1 MTNKEI
7 EAFNKTFG
15 IETVFYYD
23 DKSICGYEENN
34 IIYLNL
40 NSKKDLKNVN
50 MHELLH
56 FFEETEMFNKIK
68 ERVIKRLKEN
78 NIFDELKEEYELKY
92 FGIYSLDEI
101 EKGIIDNEIVIDVLV
116 GDFPYFKKE
125 ELEDLCKE
133 ILKAE
138 KKETDSRRY
147 LILNMNNN
155 IRNMNISKWEKIFAS
170 NYYKNKNYDGNTP
183 VFPSNNKEQVIKE
196 DIEKEL
202 NKLYNLDKDTFKIRL
217 DSQSLI
223 REYESELK
231 ALEQRGEKEEANYI
245 RNNKTMALEELSK
258 TYSEKLYEEYKHIV
272 DFIKNANY
280 EDAFKVLMLR
290 ETLLKVYKKD
300 DTKVIVK
307 QRKLNETIEGHML
320 LNEKVLNVI
329 YNNLDTYENF
339 KELYY
344 AGVAEFNNIIKD
356 TSEITLKNVNTYGM
370 GKWIKFDGR
379 ASDSKNYAENVLK
392 LKTLV
397 QDTPWCTKT
406 LASSQLEQGDFYVF
420 IDNDNKPHI
429 AVKMNGNEIDEVRG
443 IKNGNAQELEEEYR
457 DVAISFLE
465 NNKDIKNGENW
476 LDKEER
482 NKRLIRYSKEIEDGT
497 FNSEETPKLM
507 EDLSRSDY
515 RSHFNTN
522 SNLEELKKLSKIK
535 KYLAEYYNC
544 TEEEICVGHYIPKEE
559 TRCPYKI
566 ILGNVH
572 FDYSKVTDLG
582 ELQSIVGSADFRNS
596 KITNLGKLQIIGRDA
611 YFDNSKITDLG
622 KLQSIGGYAYFND
635 SKITTLG
642 ELQKIGGKAYF
653 NNSEVTSLGKLQ
665 KIGGNVYFKNSKV
678 TSLGKLQSI
687 GGDAF
692 FENSKITNLGKLQV
706 IGKSAYFNDSEVTD
720 LGELRSIGDRAKFG
734 NSNVTNLGKLQSI
747 GDDAKFG
754 NSNIVDLG
762 NLKSIG
768 GSADFR
774 NSNVTNLGEL
784 RSISGNVLFSYSKL
798 TNLGKLQSIGGSVDF
813 NDSKVTNLGELQV
826 IGGNANFRFST
837 VTTLG
842 KLQTI
847 GGCAYF
853 NDSEVI
859 DLGELQIIEN
869 SANFS
874 NSNVI
879 NLGKLQKIGRDA
891 CFEHSKI
898 TDLGDL
904 QIIGKSVSFNDSKIT
919 NLGNVEHIGGMILT
933 DENNGY
939 LKEEYERRVNG
950 KSLK

>member
-7 EAFNKTFG
+7 ETFNKTFG

-34 IIYLNL
+34 TIYLNL

-56 FFEETEMFNKIK
+56 FFEETEMFNRIK
-68 ERVIKRLKEN
+68 ERVIKRLNEN
-78 NIFDELKEEYELKY
+78 NVFDELKEEYELKY

-183 VFPSNNKEQVIKE
+183 AFPNNNKEQVIKE

-202 NKLYNLDKDTFKIRL
+202 NKLYNLDKDTFKISL

-231 ALEQRGEKEEANYI
+231 ALEQRGEKDKANYI
-245 RNNKTMALEELSK
+245 RNNKINTLEELSNI
-258 TYSEKLYEEYKHIV
+258 YSEKLYEEYKHIV

-280 EDAFKVLMLR
+280 EDAFKAIMLR

-344 AGVAEFNNIIKD
+344 AGVAEFNNVVRE

-379 ASDSKNYAENVLK
+379 ASDSKNYAENVIK

-406 LASSQLEQGDFYVF
+406 LASTQLEQGDFYVF
-420 IDNDNKPHI
+420 IDKDNKPHI

-465 NNKDIKNGENW
+465 NNKDIKNGKNW
-476 LDKEER
+476 LDKEEW
-482 NKRLIRYSKEIEDGT
+482 NKRLIRYSKEIDDGT
-497 FNSEETPKLM
+497 FAVEDVPKLI

-515 RSHFNTN
+515 KSHFSAN
-522 SNLEELKKLSKIK
+522 SNLKALKQKLPNVK
-535 KYLAEYYNC
+535 KQLAEYYNC
-544 TEEEICVGHYIPKEE
+544 TEEEISLDNYTPIKE
-559 TRCPYKI
+559 TRCPYMV
-566 ILGNVH
+566 ILG
-572 FDYSKVTDLG
+572 D
-582 ELQSIVGSADFRNS
+582 ADFTNS
-596 KITNLGKLQIIGRDA
+596 NITDLGKLQFIGGDADFTNSNITDLGKLQSIGGDA
-611 YFDNSKITDLG
+611 YFDNSNITDLG

-678 TSLGKLQSI
+678 TSLCKLQVIGGSALFEFSKVTDLGELQKIGGNVYFKNSKLTSLCKLQVIGGSAYFEYSNITDLGELQSI
-687 GGDAF
+687 GGDAYF
-692 FENSKITNLGKLQV
+692 DFSK
-706 IGKSAYFNDSEVTD
+706 VTD
-720 LGELRSIGDRAKFG
+720 LGELQKIGENTYFEY
-734 NSNVTNLGKLQSI
+734 SNITNLGKLQSI
-747 GDDAKFG
+747 GRNAYFNFSK
-754 NSNIVDLG
+754 VTDLG
-762 NLKSIG
+762 NIEYIG
-768 GSADFR
+768 GKIIA
-774 NSNVTNLGEL
+774 
-784 RSISGNVLFSYSKL
+784 
-798 TNLGKLQSIGGSVDF
+798 IG
-813 NDSKVTNLGELQV
+813 
-826 IGGNANFRFST
+826 
-837 VTTLG
+837 
-842 KLQTI
+842 
-847 GGCAYF
+847 
-853 NDSEVI
+853 
-859 DLGELQIIEN
+859 
-869 SANFS
+869 S
-874 NSNVI
+874 NS
-879 NLGKLQKIGRDA
+879 
-891 CFEHSKI
+891 
-898 TDLGDL
+898 
-904 QIIGKSVSFNDSKIT
+904 
-919 NLGNVEHIGGMILT
+919 
-933 DENNGY
+933 Y
-939 LKEEYERRVNG
+939 LKEEYERRING

>member
-7 EAFNKTFG
+7 ETFNKTFG

-34 IIYLNL
+34 TIYLNL

-78 NIFDELKEEYELKY
+78 NVFDELKEEYELKY

-183 VFPSNNKEQVIKE
+183 AFPNNNKEQVIKE

-231 ALEQRGEKEEANYI
+231 ALEQRGEKDEANYI
-245 RNNKTMALEELSK
+245 RNNKTTALEELSNI
-258 TYSEKLYEEYKHIV
+258 YSEKLYEEYKHIV

-280 EDAFKVLMLR
+280 EDAFKALMLR

-356 TSEITLKNVNTYGM
+356 TSEITLKNVNTYNM

-379 ASDSKNYAENVLK
+379 ASDNENYAENVIK

-406 LASSQLEQGDFYVF
+406 LASTQLEQGDFYVF

-443 IKNGNAQELEEEYR
+443 IKNGDNQELEEEYR
-457 DVAISFLE
+457 DVALSFLE
-465 NNKDIKNGENW
+465 NNKDIENGKSW
-476 LDKEER
+476 LDKEEW
-482 NKRLIRYSKEIEDGT
+482 NKRLIKYGKEIEDGT
-497 FNSEETPKLM
+497 FNSEETKQLI
-507 EDLSRSDY
+507 EDLLHSDY
-515 RSHFNTN
+515 RSHFGTN
-522 SNLEELKKLSKIK
+522 SNLEELKKLPKIK

-544 TEEEICVGHYIPKEE
+544 TEEEICVGDYIPKEE

-566 ILGNVH
+566 ILGNAYLE
-572 FDYSKVTDLG
+572 DSKVIDLG
-582 ELQSIVGSADFRNS
+582 ELQNIVGGADFRNTKITNLGKLQS
-596 KITNLGKLQIIGRDA
+596 IGMDVEFGDSEITNLGKLQIIGRDA
-611 YFDNSKITDLG
+611 HLEHSNITNLGELQKIGGNADFANSKITDLG
-622 KLQSIGGYAYFND
+622 KLKIIGEN
-635 SKITTLG
+635 
-642 ELQKIGGKAYF
+642 
-653 NNSEVTSLGKLQ
+653 
-665 KIGGNVYFKNSKV
+665 
-678 TSLGKLQSI
+678 
-687 GGDAF
+687 AF
-692 FENSKITNLGKLQV
+692 FE
-706 IGKSAYFNDSEVTD
+706 
-720 LGELRSIGDRAKFG
+720 
-734 NSNVTNLGKLQSI
+734 
-747 GDDAKFG
+747 
-754 NSNIVDLG
+754 
-762 NLKSIG
+762 
-768 GSADFR
+768 
-774 NSNVTNLGEL
+774 
-784 RSISGNVLFSYSKL
+784 YSRI
-798 TNLGKLQSIGGSVDF
+798 TNLGKLQSIGGCSYF
-813 NDSKVTNLGELQV
+813 KNSKIT
-826 IGGNANFRFST
+826 
-837 VTTLG
+837 
-842 KLQTI
+842 
-847 GGCAYF
+847 
-853 NDSEVI
+853 
-859 DLGELQIIEN
+859 DLGELEIIGEC
-869 SANFS
+869 AYFS

-891 CFEHSKI
+891 CFEY
-898 TDLGDL
+898 
-904 QIIGKSVSFNDSKIT
+904 SKIT
-919 NLGNVEHIGGMILT
+919 NLGKLQVIGKSAFFNDSEVTNLGELQSIGGDALFIDSKVTNLEKLQSIGGNVLFTYSKLTNLGELQSIGGDAHFEASEITNLGNVKYIGGKIET
-933 DENNGY
+933 DENNNY

>member
-7 EAFNKTFG
+7 ETFNKTFG

-183 VFPSNNKEQVIKE
+183 AFPSNNKEQVIKE
-196 DIEKEL
+196 DIKKEL
-202 NKLYNLDKDTFKIRL
+202 NRLYNLDKEAFKISL

-231 ALEQRGEKEEANYI
+231 ALEQRGEKDEANYI
-245 RNNKTMALEELSK
+245 RNNKTKALEELSNI
-258 TYSEKLYEEYKHIV
+258 YSEKLYEEYKHIV

-280 EDAFKVLMLR
+280 EDAFKALMLR

-300 DTKVIVK
+300 DDKVIVK

-344 AGVAEFNNIIKD
+344 AGVAEFNNVVRE

-443 IKNGNAQELEEEYR
+443 IKNGNNQELEEEYR

-465 NNKDIKNGENW
+465 NNKDIENGKSW
-476 LDKEER
+476 LDKEEW
-482 NKRLIRYSKEIEDGT
+482 NKRLIKYGKEIEDGT
-497 FNSEETPKLM
+497 FNSEETKQLI
-507 EDLSRSDY
+507 EDLLHSDY
-515 RSHFNTN
+515 RSHFGTN
-522 SNLEELKKLSKIK
+522 SNLEELKKLPKIK

-544 TEEEICVGHYIPKEE
+544 TEEEICVGDYIPKEE

-566 ILGNVH
+566 ILGDAG
-572 FDYSKVTDLG
+572 FSYSGVTDLGDLRIIGENAYLNDSKITDLG
-582 ELQSIVGSADFRNS
+582 ELQ
-596 KITNLGKLQIIGRDA
+596 IIGGNA
-611 YFDNSKITDLG
+611 YFDSSKVTNLG
-622 KLQSIGGYAYFND
+622 KLQSIGRSVNFR
-635 SKITTLG
+635 
-642 ELQKIGGKAYF
+642 
-653 NNSEVTSLGKLQ
+653 NS
-665 KIGGNVYFKNSKV
+665 
-678 TSLGKLQSI
+678 
-687 GGDAF
+687 D
-692 FENSKITNLGKLQV
+692 V
-706 IGKSAYFNDSEVTD
+706 I
-720 LGELRSIGDRAKFG
+720 
-734 NSNVTNLGKLQSI
+734 NLGKLQSI
-747 GDDAKFG
+747 GDDARFG

-768 GSADFR
+768 GRADFR

-784 RSISGNVLFSYSKL
+784 RSIGGHVLFSYSKI
-798 TNLGKLQSIGGSVDF
+798 TNLGKLQSIGGSVEF
-813 NDSKVTNLGELQV
+813 NDSKVTNLG
-826 IGGNANFRFST
+826 
-837 VTTLG
+837 

-847 GGCAYF
+847 GGSAFF

-859 DLGELQIIEN
+859 DLGELRSIGQSAYFRN
-869 SANFS
+869 SD
-874 NSNVI
+874 VI
-879 NLGKLQKIGRDA
+879 NLGKLQKIGSDA

-904 QIIGKSVSFNDSKIT
+904 QIIGKSAAFNDSEVTDLGELRSIGKDAVFIDSNIT
-919 NLGNVEHIGGMILT
+919 DLGNI
-933 DENNGY
+933 
-939 LKEEYERRVNG
+939 
-950 KSLK
+950 

>member
-56 FFEETEMFNKIK
+56 FFEETEMFNRIK

-78 NIFDELKEEYELKY
+78 NIFDKLKEEYELKY
-92 FGIYSLDEI
+92 FGIYSLEEI

-183 VFPSNNKEQVIKE
+183 AFPSNNKEQVIKE
-196 DIEKEL
+196 DIKKEL
-202 NKLYNLDKDTFKIRL
+202 NRLYNLDKEAFKISL

-231 ALEQRGEKEEANYI
+231 ALEQRGEKDKANYI
-245 RNNKTMALEELSK
+245 RNNKINTLEELSNI
-258 TYSEKLYEEYKHIV
+258 YSEKLYEEYKHIV

-280 EDAFKVLMLR
+280 EDAFKAIMLR

-344 AGVAEFNNIIKD
+344 AGVAEFNNVVRE

-379 ASDSKNYAENVLK
+379 ASDSKNYAENVIK

-406 LASSQLEQGDFYVF
+406 LASTQLEQGDFYVF
-420 IDNDNKPHI
+420 IDKDNKPHI

-443 IKNGNAQELEEEYR
+443 IKNGNNQELEEEYR
-457 DVAISFLE
+457 DIAISFLE
-465 NNKDIKNGENW
+465 NNKDIKNGGNW
-476 LDKEER
+476 LDKEEW
-482 NKRLIRYSKEIEDGT
+482 NKRLIRYSKEIDDGT
-497 FNSEETPKLM
+497 FNSEETKQLV
-507 EDLSRSDY
+507 EDLFRSDY
-515 RSHFNTN
+515 KSHFNAN
-522 SNLEELKKLSKIK
+522 SNLEELKKKLPKAK
-535 KYLAEYYNC
+535 RYLAEYYNC
-544 TEEEICVGHYIPKEE
+544 AEEEMCLDNYTPIKE
-559 TRCPYKI
+559 TRCPYKV
-566 ILGNVH
+566 ILGDSD
-572 FDYSKVTDLG
+572 FKYSNVTDLG
-582 ELQSIVGSADFRNS
+582 ELQIIGGDAFFAHSEVTD
-596 KITNLGKLQIIGRDA
+596 LGKLQIIGRDA
-611 YFDNSKITDLG
+611 FFTCSEVMDLGELQIIGRDAFFAFSKVTDLGKLQSIGRYADFENSEVTNLGELQIIGDNAYFRCSEITNLGKLQNIGGSASFWYSKIINLGELQSIGGDASFDFSKVTDLG
-622 KLQSIGGYAYFND
+622 KLQSIGGSADF
-635 SKITTLG
+635 
-642 ELQKIGGKAYF
+642 E
-653 NNSEVTSLGKLQ
+653 NSEVTDLGKLESIGGIAYFKGSKITDLGKLQ
-665 KIGGNVYFKNSKV
+665 NIGRSAVFKGSKITN
-678 TSLGKLQSI
+678 LGELQSI
-687 GGDAF
+687 GGDAEF
-692 FENSKITNLGKLQV
+692 DFSK
-706 IGKSAYFNDSEVTD
+706 VTD
-720 LGELRSIGDRAKFG
+720 LG
-734 NSNVTNLGKLQSI
+734 
-747 GDDAKFG
+747 
-754 NSNIVDLG
+754 NIEY
-762 NLKSIG
+762 IG
-768 GSADFR
+768 G
-774 NSNVTNLGEL
+774 
-784 RSISGNVLFSYSKL
+784 K
-798 TNLGKLQSIGGSVDF
+798 
-813 NDSKVTNLGELQV
+813 
-826 IGGNANFRFST
+826 
-837 VTTLG
+837 
-842 KLQTI
+842 
-847 GGCAYF
+847 
-853 NDSEVI
+853 
-859 DLGELQIIEN
+859 II
-869 SANFS
+869 A
-874 NSNVI
+874 
-879 NLGKLQKIGRDA
+879 
-891 CFEHSKI
+891 
-898 TDLGDL
+898 
-904 QIIGKSVSFNDSKIT
+904 
-919 NLGNVEHIGGMILT
+919 
-933 DENNGY
+933 DENNSY
-939 LKEEYERRVNG
+939 LKEEYERRING

>member
-7 EAFNKTFG
+7 ETFNKTFG

-34 IIYLNL
+34 TIYLNL

-183 VFPSNNKEQVIKE
+183 AFPSNNKEQVIKE
-196 DIEKEL
+196 DIKKEL
-202 NKLYNLDKDTFKIRL
+202 NRLYNLDKKAFKISL

-231 ALEQRGEKEEANYI
+231 ALEQRGEKEEADYI
-245 RNNKTMALEELSK
+245 RNNKTMALEELSN

-280 EDAFKVLMLR
+280 EDAFKALMLR

-356 TSEITLKNVNTYGM
+356 TSEITLKNVNTYNM

-379 ASDSKNYAENVLK
+379 ASDSENYAENVIK

-397 QDTPWCTKT
+397 QDTSWCTKT

-443 IKNGNAQELEEEYR
+443 IKNGDNQELEEEYR
-457 DVAISFLE
+457 DVALSFLE
-465 NNKDIKNGENW
+465 NNKDIENGKSW
-476 LDKEER
+476 LDKEEW
-482 NKRLIRYSKEIEDGT
+482 NKRLIKYGKEIEDGT
-497 FNSEETPKLM
+497 FNSEETKQLV
-507 EDLSRSDY
+507 EDLFHFDY
-515 RSHFNTN
+515 KSHFNTN
-522 SNLEELKKLSKIK
+522 SNLEELKKKLPKIK

-544 TEEEICVGHYIPKEE
+544 TEEEICVGDYIPKEE
-559 TRCPYKI
+559 TRYPYKV
-566 ILGNVH
+566 ILGNSDFRYSNVTNLGNLRIIGGNAY
-572 FDYSKVTDLG
+572 FDFSEITDLG
-582 ELQSIVGSADFRNS
+582 ELQIIGRNAYFSYSYLTNLGKLQSIGGDANFRNS
-596 KITNLGKLQIIGRDA
+596 KITNLGKLQSIGGSAYFNYSNVTDLGDLQIIGRDA
-611 YFDNSKITDLG
+611 YFN
-622 KLQSIGGYAYFND
+622 Y
-635 SKITTLG
+635 
-642 ELQKIGGKAYF
+642 
-653 NNSEVTSLGKLQ
+653 
-665 KIGGNVYFKNSKV
+665 
-678 TSLGKLQSI
+678 
-687 GGDAF
+687 
-692 FENSKITNLGKLQV
+692 
-706 IGKSAYFNDSEVTD
+706 
-720 LGELRSIGDRAKFG
+720 
-734 NSNVTNLGKLQSI
+734 
-747 GDDAKFG
+747 
-754 NSNIVDLG
+754 
-762 NLKSIG
+762 
-768 GSADFR
+768 
-774 NSNVTNLGEL
+774 
-784 RSISGNVLFSYSKL
+784 SYL
-798 TNLGKLQSIGGSVDF
+798 TNLGKLQSIGGSAHF
-813 NDSKVTNLGELQV
+813 RDSN
-826 IGGNANFRFST
+826 

-842 KLQTI
+842 KLQSI
-847 GGCAYF
+847 GGNVLFTYSKLT
-853 NDSEVI
+853 N
-859 DLGELQIIEN
+859 LGELQSIGGDAHFEASEIT
-869 SANFS
+869 
-874 NSNVI
+874 
-879 NLGKLQKIGRDA
+879 NLGKLQSIGGDA
-891 CFEHSKI
+891 QFK
-898 TDLGDL
+898 
-904 QIIGKSVSFNDSKIT
+904 DSEIT
-919 NLGNVEHIGGMILT
+919 NLSNVKYIGGKIET
-933 DENNGY
+933 DENNNY

>member
-34 IIYLNL
+34 TIYLNL

-68 ERVIKRLKEN
+68 ERVIKRLNEN
-78 NIFDELKEEYELKY
+78 NVFDELKEEYELKY

-170 NYYKNKNYDGNTP
+170 NYYKNKNYDGKTP
-183 VFPSNNKEQVIKE
+183 AFPSNNKEQVIKE

-202 NKLYNLDKDTFKIRL
+202 NKLYNLDKDTFKISL

-231 ALEQRGEKEEANYI
+231 ALEQRGEKDKANYI
-245 RNNKTMALEELSK
+245 RNNKTKALEELSNI
-258 TYSEKLYEEYKHIV
+258 YSEKLYEEYKHIV

-280 EDAFKVLMLR
+280 EDAFKALMLR

-329 YNNLDTYENF
+329 HNNLDTYENF

-344 AGVAEFNNIIKD
+344 AGVAEFNNVVRE

-379 ASDSKNYAENVLK
+379 ASDSKNYAENVIK

-406 LASSQLEQGDFYVF
+406 LASTQLEQGDFYVF
-420 IDNDNKPHI
+420 IDKDNKPHI

-465 NNKDIKNGENW
+465 NNKDIKNGKNW
-476 LDKEER
+476 LDKEEW
-482 NKRLIRYSKEIEDGT
+482 NKRLIRYSKEIDDGT
-497 FNSEETPKLM
+497 FNSEETKQLV
-507 EDLSRSDY
+507 EDLFRSDY
-515 RSHFNTN
+515 RSHFNAN
-522 SNLEELKKLSKIK
+522 SNLEELKKKLPKIK

-544 TEEEICVGHYIPKEE
+544 TEEEICVGDYIPKEE
-559 TRCPYKI
+559 TRYPYKL
-566 ILGNVH
+566 ILGDSDFRYSNVTNLGNLRIIGGNAY
-572 FDYSKVTDLG
+572 FDSSKVTDLG
-582 ELQSIVGSADFRNS
+582 ELQIIGRNAYFNYSNVTDLGELQRIGRNANFRDSNVTTLGKLQSIGGDANFRNS
-596 KITNLGKLQIIGRDA
+596 KITDLCKLQSIGESAYFENSKVTDLGELQIIGRNAYFNYSNVTTLGKLQSIGGNADFVNSEITDLGDLQNIGEDAYFNYSYLTNLGKLQIIGR
-611 YFDNSKITDLG
+611 N
-622 KLQSIGGYAYFND
+622 AYFNYSNVTD
-635 SKITTLG
+635 LG
-642 ELQKIGGKAYF
+642 ELQRIGRNANF
-653 NNSEVTSLGKLQ
+653 RDSNVT
-665 KIGGNVYFKNSKV
+665 
-678 TSLGKLQSI
+678 TLGKLQSI
-687 GGDAF
+687 GGDANF
-692 FENSKITNLGKLQV
+692 RNSKIT
-706 IGKSAYFNDSEVTD
+706 D
-720 LGELRSIGDRAKFG
+720 LC
-734 NSNVTNLGKLQSI
+734 KLQSI
-747 GDDAKFG
+747 GESAYFE
-754 NSNIVDLG
+754 NSD
-762 NLKSIG
+762 
-768 GSADFR
+768 
-774 NSNVTNLGEL
+774 VT
-784 RSISGNVLFSYSKL
+784 
-798 TNLGKLQSIGGSVDF
+798 TLGKLQSIGGD
-813 NDSKVTNLGELQV
+813 
-826 IGGNANFRFST
+826 ANFRNSKITDLCKLQSIGGKVYFGSKLT
-837 VTTLG
+837 DLG
-842 KLQTI
+842 KLQNI
-847 GGCAYF
+847 GEDAYF
-853 NDSEVI
+853 NDS
-859 DLGELQIIEN
+859 
-869 SANFS
+869 
-874 NSNVI
+874 NV
-879 NLGKLQKIGRDA
+879 
-891 CFEHSKI
+891 
-898 TDLGDL
+898 TDLGN
-904 QIIGKSVSFNDSKIT
+904 I
-919 NLGNVEHIGGMILT
+919 EYIGGKIIT
-933 DENNGY
+933 DENNSY
-939 LKEEYERRVNG
+939 LKEEYERRING

>member
-183 VFPSNNKEQVIKE
+183 SFPSYNKEQVIKE

-231 ALEQRGEKEEANYI
+231 ALEQRGEKDEANYI
-245 RNNKTMALEELSK
+245 RNNKTKALEELSNI
-258 TYSEKLYEEYKHIV
+258 YSEKLYEEYKHIV

-280 EDAFKVLMLR
+280 EDAFKALMLR

-300 DTKVIVK
+300 DDKVIVK

-320 LNEKVLNVI
+320 LNEKVLSVI
-329 YNNLDTYENF
+329 HNNLDTYENF

-443 IKNGNAQELEEEYR
+443 IKNGNNQELEEEYR

-465 NNKDIKNGENW
+465 NNKDIENGKSW
-476 LDKEER
+476 LDKEEW
-482 NKRLIRYSKEIEDGT
+482 NKRLIKYGKEIEDGT
-497 FNSEETPKLM
+497 FNSEETKQLI
-507 EDLSRSDY
+507 EDLLHSDY
-515 RSHFNTN
+515 RSHFGTN
-522 SNLEELKKLSKIK
+522 SNLEELKKLPKIK

-544 TEEEICVGHYIPKEE
+544 TEEEICVGDYIPKEE

-566 ILGNVH
+566 ILGDAG
-572 FDYSKVTDLG
+572 FSYSGVTDLGDLRIIGENAYLNDSKITDLG
-582 ELQSIVGSADFRNS
+582 ELQ
-596 KITNLGKLQIIGRDA
+596 IIGGNA
-611 YFDNSKITDLG
+611 YFDSSKVTNLG
-622 KLQSIGGYAYFND
+622 KLQSIGRSVNFR
-635 SKITTLG
+635 
-642 ELQKIGGKAYF
+642 
-653 NNSEVTSLGKLQ
+653 NS
-665 KIGGNVYFKNSKV
+665 
-678 TSLGKLQSI
+678 
-687 GGDAF
+687 D
-692 FENSKITNLGKLQV
+692 V
-706 IGKSAYFNDSEVTD
+706 I
-720 LGELRSIGDRAKFG
+720 
-734 NSNVTNLGKLQSI
+734 NLGKLQSI
-747 GDDAKFG
+747 GDDARFG

-768 GSADFR
+768 GRADFR

-784 RSISGNVLFSYSKL
+784 RSIGGHVLFSYSKI
-798 TNLGKLQSIGGSVDF
+798 TNLGKLQSIGGSVEF
-813 NDSKVTNLGELQV
+813 NDSKVTNLG
-826 IGGNANFRFST
+826 
-837 VTTLG
+837 

-847 GGCAYF
+847 GGSAFF

-859 DLGELQIIEN
+859 DLGELRSIGQSAYFRN
-869 SANFS
+869 SD
-874 NSNVI
+874 VI
-879 NLGKLQKIGRDA
+879 NLGKLQKIGSDA

-904 QIIGKSVSFNDSKIT
+904 QIIGKSAAFNDSEVTDLGELRSIGKDAVFIDSNIT
-919 NLGNVEHIGGMILT
+919 DLGNI
-933 DENNGY
+933 
-939 LKEEYERRVNG
+939 
-950 KSLK
+950 

>member
-34 IIYLNL
+34 AIYLNL

-56 FFEETEMFNKIK
+56 FFEETEMFNRIK

-133 ILKAE
+133 ILKSE

-183 VFPSNNKEQVIKE
+183 AFPSNNKEQVIKE
-196 DIEKEL
+196 DIKKEL
-202 NKLYNLDKDTFKIRL
+202 NRLYNLDKDAFKISL

-231 ALEQRGEKEEANYI
+231 ALEQRGEKDKANYI
-245 RNNKTMALEELSK
+245 RNNKTKALEELSNI
-258 TYSEKLYEEYKHIV
+258 YSEKLYEEYKHIV

-280 EDAFKVLMLR
+280 EDAFKAIMLR

-344 AGVAEFNNIIKD
+344 AGVAEFNNVVRE

-465 NNKDIKNGENW
+465 NNKDIKNGKNW
-476 LDKEER
+476 LDKEEW

-497 FNSEETPKLM
+497 FNSEETSKLIG
-507 EDLSRSDY
+507 DLLHSDY
-515 RSHFNTN
+515 RSHFGTN
-522 SNLEELKKLSKIK
+522 SNLEELKKLPKIK

-544 TEEEICVGHYIPKEE
+544 TEEEICVGDYIPKEE

-566 ILGNVH
+566 ILGNLGNAD
-572 FDYSKVTDLG
+572 FANSKITDLG
-582 ELQSIVGSADFRNS
+582 KLKIIGENAFFTDS
-596 KITNLGKLQIIGRDA
+596 KITNLGKLQIIGGDA
-611 YFDNSKITDLG
+611 NFASSKITDLG
-622 KLQSIGGYAYFND
+622 KLRSIGGNVLFSYSNV
-635 SKITTLG
+635 TNLG
-642 ELQKIGGKAYF
+642 ELQ
-653 NNSEVTSLGKLQ
+653 V
-665 KIGGNVYFKNSKV
+665 IGGN
-678 TSLGKLQSI
+678 
-687 GGDAF
+687 
-692 FENSKITNLGKLQV
+692 
-706 IGKSAYFNDSEVTD
+706 AYFE
-720 LGELRSIGDRAKFG
+720 

-747 GDDAKFG
+747 GRSVNFRNSDVINLGKLQSIGDDARFG

-768 GSADFR
+768 RSADFR

-784 RSISGNVLFSYSKL
+784 RSIGGNVLFSYSKL
-798 TNLGKLQSIGGSVDF
+798 TNLGKLQSIGGSVEF
-813 NDSKVTNLGELQV
+813 NDSKITN
-826 IGGNANFRFST
+826 
-837 VTTLG
+837 LG

-847 GGCAYF
+847 GGCAFF

-869 SANFS
+869 SAYFS

-891 CFEHSKI
+891 CFEYSKI
-898 TDLGDL
+898 TDLGNL
-904 QIIGKSVSFNDSKIT
+904 QIIGKSAIFYNSEVTDLGELQVIGGNAYFNNSDVI
-919 NLGNVEHIGGMILT
+919 NLGKLQKIGEDAVFINSNITDLGNIEHIGDKIIT
-933 DENNGY
+933 DENNSY

>member
-34 IIYLNL
+34 AIYLNL

-78 NIFDELKEEYELKY
+78 NVFDELKEEYELKY

-170 NYYKNKNYDGNTP
+170 NYYKNKNYDGKTP
-183 VFPSNNKEQVIKE
+183 AFPSNNKEQVIKE

-202 NKLYNLDKDTFKIRL
+202 NKLYNLDKDTFKISL

-231 ALEQRGEKEEANYI
+231 ALEQRGEKDEANYI
-245 RNNKTMALEELSK
+245 RNNKTKALEELSNI
-258 TYSEKLYEEYKHIV
+258 YSEKLYEEYKHIV

-280 EDAFKVLMLR
+280 EDAFKALMLR

-300 DTKVIVK
+300 DDKVIVK

-379 ASDSKNYAENVLK
+379 ASDSKNYAENVIK

-406 LASSQLEQGDFYVF
+406 LASTQLEQGDFYVF
-420 IDNDNKPHI
+420 IDKDNKPHI

-476 LDKEER
+476 LDKEEW

-497 FNSEETPKLM
+497 FAVEDVPKLI

-515 RSHFNTN
+515 RSHFNAN
-522 SNLEELKKLSKIK
+522 SNLEELKQKLPKAK
-535 KYLAEYYNC
+535 KHLAEYYDC
-544 TEEEICVGHYIPKEE
+544 TEEEICIGDYYPGIEI
-559 TRCPYKI
+559 RCPYVV
-566 ILGNVH
+566 ILGNAY
-572 FDYSKVTDLG
+572 FSLSDVTDLG
-582 ELQSIVGSADFRNS
+582 KLQNIGGDAYFNTSNIIYLGKLQSIGGNAIFSFS
-596 KITNLGKLQIIGRDA
+596 KITNLGKLQSIGGSVYFEDSNITNLEKLQIIGKGA
-611 YFDNSKITDLG
+611 YFSDSEITNLG
-622 KLQSIGGYAYFND
+622 ELQSIGGNAHFHD

-642 ELQKIGGKAYF
+642 ELQKIGGNAYF
-653 NNSEVTSLGKLQ
+653 EHSNITDLGKLQ
-665 KIGGNVYFKNSKV
+665 KIGENTYF
-678 TSLGKLQSI
+678 
-687 GGDAF
+687 
-692 FENSKITNLGKLQV
+692 E
-706 IGKSAYFNDSEVTD
+706 Y
-720 LGELRSIGDRAKFG
+720 
-734 NSNVTNLGKLQSI
+734 SNITNLGKLQSI
-747 GDDAKFG
+747 ERNAYFDFSK
-754 NSNIVDLG
+754 VTDLG
-762 NLKSIG
+762 NIEYIG
-768 GSADFR
+768 G
-774 NSNVTNLGEL
+774 
-784 RSISGNVLFSYSKL
+784 K
-798 TNLGKLQSIGGSVDF
+798 
-813 NDSKVTNLGELQV
+813 
-826 IGGNANFRFST
+826 
-837 VTTLG
+837 
-842 KLQTI
+842 
-847 GGCAYF
+847 
-853 NDSEVI
+853 
-859 DLGELQIIEN
+859 II
-869 SANFS
+869 
-874 NSNVI
+874 
-879 NLGKLQKIGRDA
+879 
-891 CFEHSKI
+891 
-898 TDLGDL
+898 
-904 QIIGKSVSFNDSKIT
+904 
-919 NLGNVEHIGGMILT
+919 T
-933 DENNGY
+933 DENNSY
-939 LKEEYERRVNG
+939 LKEEYERRING

>member
-125 ELEDLCKE
+125 ELNKLCTE
-133 ILKAE
+133 ILKSE

-183 VFPSNNKEQVIKE
+183 AFPSNNKEQVIKE

-202 NKLYNLDKDTFKIRL
+202 NRLYNLDKNAFKISL

-231 ALEQRGEKEEANYI
+231 VLEQRGEKDKANYI
-245 RNNKTMALEELSK
+245 RNNKINTLEELSNI
-258 TYSEKLYEEYKHIV
+258 YSEKLYEEYKHIV

-280 EDAFKVLMLR
+280 EDVFKALMLR

-320 LNEKVLNVI
+320 LNDTVLKVI
-329 YNNLDTYENF
+329 HDNLDKYKNF

-356 TSEITLKNVNTYGM
+356 ASEVTLENVNTYGM
-370 GKWIKFDGR
+370 GKWIKFNGR
-379 ASDSKNYAENVLK
+379 ASDSYNYAENVIR

-406 LASSQLEQGDFYVF
+406 LASTQLEQGDFYVF
-420 IDNDNKPHI
+420 VDNSNKPHI

-465 NNKDIKNGENW
+465 NNKDIKNGGNW
-476 LDKEER
+476 LDKEEW
-482 NKRLIRYSKEIEDGT
+482 NKRLIRYRKEIEDGT

-507 EDLSRSDY
+507 EDLLHSDY
-515 RSHFNTN
+515 RSHFGTN
-522 SNLEELKKLSKIK
+522 SNLEELKKLPKIK

-544 TEEEICVGHYIPKEE
+544 TEEEICIDDYEPYKE

-566 ILGNVH
+566 ILGNAYFHDFNATTLGKLQIIVGDAN
-572 FDYSKVTDLG
+572 FRFSTVTTLG
-582 ELQSIVGSADFRNS
+582 ELQSIGGDSHFDGSNV
-596 KITNLGKLQIIGRDA
+596 TNLGELRIIGGQADFSLTRI
-611 YFDNSKITDLG
+611 KTLG
-622 KLQSIGGYAYFND
+622 KLQSIGG
-635 SKITTLG
+635 
-642 ELQKIGGKAYF
+642 
-653 NNSEVTSLGKLQ
+653 
-665 KIGGNVYFKNSKV
+665 
-678 TSLGKLQSI
+678 
-687 GGDAF
+687 
-692 FENSKITNLGKLQV
+692 
-706 IGKSAYFNDSEVTD
+706 SALFYNSEVTD
-720 LGELRSIGDRAKFG
+720 LGELQVIGGNAYFE
-734 NSNVTNLGKLQSI
+734 NSNVTNLG
-747 GDDAKFG
+747 
-754 NSNIVDLG
+754 

-768 GSADFR
+768 RNADFR

-784 RSISGNVLFSYSKL
+784 RSIGGNVRFSYSKL
-798 TNLGKLQSIGGSVDF
+798 TNLGKLQSIGRNVEF
-813 NDSKVTNLGELQV
+813 NDSKITN
-826 IGGNANFRFST
+826 
-837 VTTLG
+837 LG

-853 NDSEVI
+853 KDSEV
-859 DLGELQIIEN
+859 
-869 SANFS
+869 
-874 NSNVI
+874 
-879 NLGKLQKIGRDA
+879 
-891 CFEHSKI
+891 
-898 TDLGDL
+898 
-904 QIIGKSVSFNDSKIT
+904 T
-919 NLGNVEHIGGMILT
+919 NLGNVEHIGGKILT
-933 DENNGY
+933 DESNGY

>member
-7 EAFNKTFG
+7 ETFNKTFG

-34 IIYLNL
+34 TIYLNL

-56 FFEETEMFNKIK
+56 FFEETEMFSKIK

-78 NIFDELKEEYELKY
+78 NVFDELKEEYELKY

-101 EKGIIDNEIVIDVLV
+101 EKGIIDDEIVIDVLV

-183 VFPSNNKEQVIKE
+183 AFPSNNKEQVIKE

-202 NKLYNLDKDTFKIRL
+202 NRLYNLDKDAFKIRL

-231 ALEQRGEKEEANYI
+231 ALEQRGEKDEANYI
-245 RNNKTMALEELSK
+245 RNNKINTLEELSNI
-258 TYSEKLYEEYKHIV
+258 YSEKLYEEYKHIV

-280 EDAFKVLMLR
+280 EDAFKALMLR

-300 DTKVIVK
+300 DDKVIVK

-356 TSEITLKNVNTYGM
+356 TSEITLKNVNTYNM

-379 ASDSKNYAENVLK
+379 AIDSKNYAENVIK

-406 LASSQLEQGDFYVF
+406 LASTQLEQGDFYVF

-465 NNKDIKNGENW
+465 NNKDIKNGKNW
-476 LDKEER
+476 LDKEEW

-497 FNSEETPKLM
+497 FAVKDVSKLI

-515 RSHFNTN
+515 KSHFSAN
-522 SNLEELKKLSKIK
+522 SNLKALKQKLPNVK
-535 KYLAEYYNC
+535 KQLAEYYDC
-544 TEEEICVGHYIPKEE
+544 TEEEICIGYYKPKEE

-566 ILGNVH
+566 ILGDAG
-572 FDYSKVTDLG
+572 FSYSGVTDLG
-582 ELQSIVGSADFRNS
+582 KLQFIGGDADFTNS
-596 KITNLGKLQIIGRDA
+596 N
-611 YFDNSKITDLG
+611 ITDLG
-622 KLQSIGGYAYFND
+622 KLQSIGGDAYFND

-678 TSLGKLQSI
+678 TSLCKLQVIGVSAYFANSEITNLGELQIIGGNADFRYSEITNLGKLQNICGSANFWYSKIINLGELQSI
-687 GGDAF
+687 GGDAD
-692 FENSKITNLGKLQV
+692 FEN
-706 IGKSAYFNDSEVTD
+706 SEVTD
-720 LGELRSIGDRAKFG
+720 LG
-734 NSNVTNLGKLQSI
+734 
-747 GDDAKFG
+747 
-754 NSNIVDLG
+754 NIEY
-762 NLKSIG
+762 IG
-768 GSADFR
+768 G
-774 NSNVTNLGEL
+774 
-784 RSISGNVLFSYSKL
+784 K
-798 TNLGKLQSIGGSVDF
+798 
-813 NDSKVTNLGELQV
+813 
-826 IGGNANFRFST
+826 
-837 VTTLG
+837 
-842 KLQTI
+842 
-847 GGCAYF
+847 
-853 NDSEVI
+853 
-859 DLGELQIIEN
+859 II
-869 SANFS
+869 
-874 NSNVI
+874 
-879 NLGKLQKIGRDA
+879 
-891 CFEHSKI
+891 
-898 TDLGDL
+898 
-904 QIIGKSVSFNDSKIT
+904 
-919 NLGNVEHIGGMILT
+919 T
-933 DENNGY
+933 DENNSY
-939 LKEEYERRVNG
+939 LKEEYERRING

>member
-7 EAFNKTFG
+7 ETFNKTFG

-34 IIYLNL
+34 TIYLNL

-56 FFEETEMFNKIK
+56 FFEETEMFSKIK

-78 NIFDELKEEYELKY
+78 NVFDELKEEYELKY

-101 EKGIIDNEIVIDVLV
+101 EKGIIDDEIVIDVLV

-183 VFPSNNKEQVIKE
+183 AFPSNNKEQVIKE

-202 NKLYNLDKDTFKIRL
+202 NRLYNLDKDAFKIRL

-231 ALEQRGEKEEANYI
+231 ALEQRGEKDEANYI
-245 RNNKTMALEELSK
+245 RNNKINTLEELSNI
-258 TYSEKLYEEYKHIV
+258 YSEKLYEEYKHIV

-280 EDAFKVLMLR
+280 EDAFKALMLR

-300 DTKVIVK
+300 DDKVIVK

-356 TSEITLKNVNTYGM
+356 TSEITLKNVNTYNM

-379 ASDSKNYAENVLK
+379 AIDSKNYAENVIK

-406 LASSQLEQGDFYVF
+406 LASTQLEQGDFYVF

-465 NNKDIKNGENW
+465 NNKDIKNGKNW
-476 LDKEER
+476 LDKEEW

-497 FNSEETPKLM
+497 FAVKDVSKLI

-515 RSHFNTN
+515 KSHFSAN
-522 SNLEELKKLSKIK
+522 SNLKALKQKLPNVK
-535 KYLAEYYNC
+535 KQLAEYYDC
-544 TEEEICVGHYIPKEE
+544 TEEEICIGYYKPKEE

-566 ILGNVH
+566 ILGDAG
-572 FDYSKVTDLG
+572 FSYSGVTDLG
-582 ELQSIVGSADFRNS
+582 KLQFIGGDADFTNS
-596 KITNLGKLQIIGRDA
+596 N
-611 YFDNSKITDLG
+611 ITDLG
-622 KLQSIGGYAYFND
+622 KLQSIGGDAYFDNSNITDLGKLQSIGGDAYFND

-678 TSLGKLQSI
+678 TSLCKLQVIGGSALFEFSKVTDLGELQKIGGNVYFKNSKLTSLCKLQVIGVSAYFANSEITNLGELQIIGGNADFRYSEITNLGKLQNICGSANFWYSKIINLGELQSI
-687 GGDAF
+687 GGDAD
-692 FENSKITNLGKLQV
+692 FEN
-706 IGKSAYFNDSEVTD
+706 SEVTD
-720 LGELRSIGDRAKFG
+720 LG
-734 NSNVTNLGKLQSI
+734 
-747 GDDAKFG
+747 
-754 NSNIVDLG
+754 NIEY
-762 NLKSIG
+762 IG
-768 GSADFR
+768 G
-774 NSNVTNLGEL
+774 
-784 RSISGNVLFSYSKL
+784 K
-798 TNLGKLQSIGGSVDF
+798 
-813 NDSKVTNLGELQV
+813 
-826 IGGNANFRFST
+826 
-837 VTTLG
+837 
-842 KLQTI
+842 
-847 GGCAYF
+847 
-853 NDSEVI
+853 
-859 DLGELQIIEN
+859 II
-869 SANFS
+869 
-874 NSNVI
+874 
-879 NLGKLQKIGRDA
+879 
-891 CFEHSKI
+891 
-898 TDLGDL
+898 
-904 QIIGKSVSFNDSKIT
+904 
-919 NLGNVEHIGGMILT
+919 T
-933 DENNGY
+933 DENNSY
-939 LKEEYERRVNG
+939 LKEEYERRING

>member
-7 EAFNKTFG
+7 ETFNKTFG

-34 IIYLNL
+34 TIYLNL

-56 FFEETEMFNKIK
+56 FFEETEMFSKIK

-78 NIFDELKEEYELKY
+78 NVFDELKEEYELKY
-92 FGIYSLDEI
+92 FGIYSLNEI

-183 VFPSNNKEQVIKE
+183 AFPSNNKEQVIKE
-196 DIEKEL
+196 DKEKEL
-202 NKLYNLDKDTFKIRL
+202 NKLYNLDKDTFKISL

-231 ALEQRGEKEEANYI
+231 ALEQRGEKDKANYI
-245 RNNKTMALEELSK
+245 RNNKTKALEELSNI
-258 TYSEKLYEEYKHIV
+258 YSEKLYEEYKHIV

-280 EDAFKVLMLR
+280 EDAFKALMLR

-300 DTKVIVK
+300 DDKVIVK

-329 YNNLDTYENF
+329 HNNLDTYENF

-379 ASDSKNYAENVLK
+379 ASDSKNYAENVIK

-406 LASSQLEQGDFYVF
+406 LASTQLEQGDFYVF

-465 NNKDIKNGENW
+465 NNKDIKNGKNW
-476 LDKEER
+476 LDKEEW
-482 NKRLIRYSKEIEDGT
+482 NKRLIRYSKEIDDGT
-497 FNSEETPKLM
+497 FNSEETKQLV
-507 EDLSRSDY
+507 EDLFRSDY
-515 RSHFNTN
+515 RSHFNAN
-522 SNLEELKKLSKIK
+522 SNLEELKKKLPKIK

-544 TEEEICVGHYIPKEE
+544 TEEEICVGDYIPKEE
-559 TRCPYKI
+559 TRYPYKL
-566 ILGNVH
+566 ILGDSDFRYSNVTNLGNLRIIGGNAY
-572 FDYSKVTDLG
+572 FDSSKVTDLG
-582 ELQSIVGSADFRNS
+582 ELQIIGRNAYFNYSNVTDLGELQKIGGDAYFNDSEITDLGDLQIIGRDAYFNYSNVTDLGDLQNIGEDAYFNYSYLTNLGKLQSIGGDANFRNS
-596 KITNLGKLQIIGRDA
+596 KITNLGKLQSIGESAYFENSKVTDLGELQIIGRNA
-611 YFDNSKITDLG
+611 YFNYSNVTTLG
-622 KLQSIGGYAYFND
+622 KLQSIGGNADFVNSEITDLGDLQNIGKDAYFEHSN
-635 SKITTLG
+635 ITDLG
-642 ELQKIGGKAYF
+642 ELQKIGENTYF
-653 NNSEVTSLGKLQ
+653 EYSNITNLGKLQ
-665 KIGGNVYFKNSKV
+665 SIGRNAYFNYSNVTDLGELQRIGRNANFRDSNV
-678 TSLGKLQSI
+678 TTLGKLQSI
-687 GGDAF
+687 GGDANF
-692 FENSKITNLGKLQV
+692 RNSKIT
-706 IGKSAYFNDSEVTD
+706 D
-720 LGELRSIGDRAKFG
+720 LC
-734 NSNVTNLGKLQSI
+734 
-747 GDDAKFG
+747 
-754 NSNIVDLG
+754 
-762 NLKSIG
+762 
-768 GSADFR
+768 
-774 NSNVTNLGEL
+774 
-784 RSISGNVLFSYSKL
+784 
-798 TNLGKLQSIGGSVDF
+798 KLQSIGGKVYF
-813 NDSKVTNLGELQV
+813 GSKLTD
-826 IGGNANFRFST
+826 
-837 VTTLG
+837 LG
-842 KLQTI
+842 KLQNI
-847 GGCAYF
+847 GEDAYF
-853 NDSEVI
+853 NDS
-859 DLGELQIIEN
+859 
-869 SANFS
+869 
-874 NSNVI
+874 NV
-879 NLGKLQKIGRDA
+879 
-891 CFEHSKI
+891 
-898 TDLGDL
+898 TDLGN
-904 QIIGKSVSFNDSKIT
+904 I
-919 NLGNVEHIGGMILT
+919 EYIGGKIIT
-933 DENNGY
+933 DENNSY
-939 LKEEYERRVNG
+939 LKEEYERRING

>member
-7 EAFNKTFG
+7 ETFNKTFG

-92 FGIYSLDEI
+92 FGIYSIDEI

-183 VFPSNNKEQVIKE
+183 AFPSNNKEQVIKE
-196 DIEKEL
+196 DIKKEL
-202 NKLYNLDKDTFKIRL
+202 NRLYNLDKEAFKISL

-231 ALEQRGEKEEANYI
+231 ALEQRGEKDEANYI
-245 RNNKTMALEELSK
+245 RNNKTKALEELSNI
-258 TYSEKLYEEYKHIV
+258 YSEKLYEEYKHIV

-280 EDAFKVLMLR
+280 EDAFKALMLR

-344 AGVAEFNNIIKD
+344 AGVAEFNNVVRE
-356 TSEITLKNVNTYGM
+356 TSEVTLENVNTYGM

-379 ASDSKNYAENVLK
+379 ASDNENYAENVIK

-406 LASSQLEQGDFYVF
+406 LASTQLEQGDFYVF

-465 NNKDIKNGENW
+465 NNKDIENGGNW
-476 LDKEER
+476 LNKEEW
-482 NKRLIRYSKEIEDGT
+482 NKRLIRYSKKIDDGT
-497 FNSEETPKLM
+497 FNSEETPKLI
-507 EDLSRSDY
+507 EDLLHSDY
-515 RSHFNTN
+515 KSHFNTN
-522 SNLEELKKLSKIK
+522 SNLEELKKKLPKIK
-535 KYLAEYYNC
+535 KYLSEYYNC
-544 TEEEICVGHYIPKEE
+544 TEEEICVGYYKPKEE

-566 ILGNVH
+566 ILGDAGFSYSGVTDLGKLQSIGGNAY
-572 FDYSKVTDLG
+572 FNSSKVTDLG
-582 ELQSIVGSADFRNS
+582 ELQIIGRNAYFNYSNVTDLGELQNIGEDAYFNSSNIMNLGKLQKIGGDAYFNDSEITDLGDLQIIGRGAYFNYSNVTDLGDLQSIGEDANFRNS
-596 KITNLGKLQIIGRDA
+596 KITNLGKLQ
-611 YFDNSKITDLG
+611 
-622 KLQSIGGYAYFND
+622 
-635 SKITTLG
+635 
-642 ELQKIGGKAYF
+642 
-653 NNSEVTSLGKLQ
+653 
-665 KIGGNVYFKNSKV
+665 
-678 TSLGKLQSI
+678 SI
-687 GGDAF
+687 GGDA
-692 FENSKITNLGKLQV
+692 
-706 IGKSAYFNDSEVTD
+706 YFNY
-720 LGELRSIGDRAKFG
+720 
-734 NSNVTNLGKLQSI
+734 
-747 GDDAKFG
+747 
-754 NSNIVDLG
+754 
-762 NLKSIG
+762 
-768 GSADFR
+768 
-774 NSNVTNLGEL
+774 
-784 RSISGNVLFSYSKL
+784 SYL
-798 TNLGKLQSIGGSVDF
+798 TNLGKLQSIGGS
-813 NDSKVTNLGELQV
+813 
-826 IGGNANFRFST
+826 
-837 VTTLG
+837 
-842 KLQTI
+842 
-847 GGCAYF
+847 AYF
-853 NDSEVI
+853 ENSKLT
-859 DLGELQIIEN
+859 DLGELQNIGEDAYFN
-869 SANFS
+869 SS
-874 NSNVI
+874 NI
-879 NLGKLQKIGRDA
+879 MNLGKLQRIGRHAYFD
-891 CFEHSKI
+891 FSKV
-898 TDLGDL
+898 TDLGN
-904 QIIGKSVSFNDSKIT
+904 I
-919 NLGNVEHIGGMILT
+919 EHIGGKIIT
-933 DENNGY
+933 DENNSY
-939 LKEEYERRVNG
+939 LKEEYERRING

>member
-125 ELEDLCKE
+125 ELNKLCTE
-133 ILKAE
+133 ILKSE

-183 VFPSNNKEQVIKE
+183 AFPSNNKEQVIKE

-202 NKLYNLDKDTFKIRL
+202 NRLYNLDKNAFKISL

-231 ALEQRGEKEEANYI
+231 VLEQRGEKDKANYI
-245 RNNKTMALEELSK
+245 RNNKINTLEELSNI
-258 TYSEKLYEEYKHIV
+258 YSEKLYEEYKHIV

-280 EDAFKVLMLR
+280 EDVFKALMLR

-356 TSEITLKNVNTYGM
+356 TSEITLKNVNTYNM

-465 NNKDIKNGENW
+465 NNKDIKNGGNW
-476 LDKEER
+476 LDKEEW
-482 NKRLIRYSKEIEDGT
+482 NKRLIRYRKEIEDGT

-507 EDLSRSDY
+507 EDLLHSDY
-515 RSHFNTN
+515 RSHFGTN
-522 SNLEELKKLSKIK
+522 SNLEELKKLPKIK

-544 TEEEICVGHYIPKEE
+544 TEEEICIDDYEPYKE

-566 ILGNVH
+566 ILGNAYFHDFNATTLGKLQIIVGDAN
-572 FDYSKVTDLG
+572 FRFSTVTTLG
-582 ELQSIVGSADFRNS
+582 ELQSIGGDSHFDGSNV
-596 KITNLGKLQIIGRDA
+596 TNLGELRIIGGQADFSLTRI
-611 YFDNSKITDLG
+611 KTLG
-622 KLQSIGGYAYFND
+622 KLQSIGG
-635 SKITTLG
+635 
-642 ELQKIGGKAYF
+642 
-653 NNSEVTSLGKLQ
+653 
-665 KIGGNVYFKNSKV
+665 
-678 TSLGKLQSI
+678 
-687 GGDAF
+687 
-692 FENSKITNLGKLQV
+692 
-706 IGKSAYFNDSEVTD
+706 SALFYNSEVTD
-720 LGELRSIGDRAKFG
+720 LGELQVIGGNAYFE
-734 NSNVTNLGKLQSI
+734 NSNVTNLG
-747 GDDAKFG
+747 
-754 NSNIVDLG
+754 

-768 GSADFR
+768 RNADFR

-784 RSISGNVLFSYSKL
+784 RSIGGNVRFSYSKL
-798 TNLGKLQSIGGSVDF
+798 TNLGKLQSIGRNVEF
-813 NDSKVTNLGELQV
+813 NDSKITN
-826 IGGNANFRFST
+826 
-837 VTTLG
+837 LG

-853 NDSEVI
+853 KDSEV
-859 DLGELQIIEN
+859 
-869 SANFS
+869 
-874 NSNVI
+874 
-879 NLGKLQKIGRDA
+879 
-891 CFEHSKI
+891 
-898 TDLGDL
+898 
-904 QIIGKSVSFNDSKIT
+904 T

-939 LKEEYERRVNG
+939 LKEEYERRING

>member
-34 IIYLNL
+34 TIYLNL

-155 IRNMNISKWEKIFAS
+155 IGNMNISKWEKIFAS

-183 VFPSNNKEQVIKE
+183 AFPSNNKEQVIKE
-196 DIEKEL
+196 DIKKEL
-202 NKLYNLDKDTFKIRL
+202 NRLYNLDKEAFKISL

-231 ALEQRGEKEEANYI
+231 ALEQRGEKDEANYI
-245 RNNKTMALEELSK
+245 RNNKTKALEELSNI
-258 TYSEKLYEEYKHIV
+258 YSEKLYEEYKHIV

-280 EDAFKVLMLR
+280 EDAFKALMLR

-344 AGVAEFNNIIKD
+344 SGVAEFNNVVRE

-379 ASDSKNYAENVLK
+379 ASDSKNYAENVIK

-406 LASSQLEQGDFYVF
+406 LASTQLEQGDFYVF
-420 IDNDNKPHI
+420 IDKDNKPHI

-465 NNKDIKNGENW
+465 NNKDIKNGKNW
-476 LDKEER
+476 LDKEEW

-497 FNSEETPKLM
+497 FVVKDVPKLI

-515 RSHFNTN
+515 KSHFSAN
-522 SNLEELKKLSKIK
+522 SNLKALKQKLPNVK
-535 KYLAEYYNC
+535 KHLAEYYNC
-544 TEEEICVGHYIPKEE
+544 TEEEISLDNYTPTKE

-566 ILGNVH
+566 ILGNAYFH
-572 FDYSKVTDLG
+572 NFNAT
-582 ELQSIVGSADFRNS
+582 
-596 KITNLGKLQIIGRDA
+596 TLGKLQFIGGDADFTNSNITDLGKLQSIGGDA
-611 YFDNSKITDLG
+611 YFDNSNLTDLG

-665 KIGGNVYFKNSKV
+665 VIGGNVYFKNSKV
-678 TSLGKLQSI
+678 TSLCKLQVIGGSANFEYSNITDLGELQSI
-687 GGDAF
+687 GRNANF
-692 FENSKITNLGKLQV
+692 SFSKITNLGKLKK
-706 IGKSAYFNDSEVTD
+706 IGEDAVF
-720 LGELRSIGDRAKFG
+720 I
-734 NSNVTNLGKLQSI
+734 NSN
-747 GDDAKFG
+747 
-754 NSNIVDLG
+754 
-762 NLKSIG
+762 
-768 GSADFR
+768 
-774 NSNVTNLGEL
+774 
-784 RSISGNVLFSYSKL
+784 
-798 TNLGKLQSIGGSVDF
+798 
-813 NDSKVTNLGELQV
+813 
-826 IGGNANFRFST
+826 
-837 VTTLG
+837 
-842 KLQTI
+842 
-847 GGCAYF
+847 
-853 NDSEVI
+853 
-859 DLGELQIIEN
+859 
-869 SANFS
+869 
-874 NSNVI
+874 
-879 NLGKLQKIGRDA
+879 
-891 CFEHSKI
+891 I
-898 TDLGDL
+898 TDLGNIEL
-904 QIIGKSVSFNDSKIT
+904 
-919 NLGNVEHIGGMILT
+919 IGGKIIT
-933 DENNGY
+933 DENNSY
-939 LKEEYERRVNG
+939 LKEEYERRING

>member
-34 IIYLNL
+34 TIYLNL

-78 NIFDELKEEYELKY
+78 NVFDELKEEYELKY

-155 IRNMNISKWEKIFAS
+155 IRNMNLTKWEKIFAS

-183 VFPSNNKEQVIKE
+183 AFPSNNKEQVIKE

-202 NKLYNLDKDTFKIRL
+202 NKLYNLDKDTFKISL

-231 ALEQRGEKEEANYI
+231 ALEQRGEKDEANYI
-245 RNNKTMALEELSK
+245 RNNKTKALEELSNI
-258 TYSEKLYEEYKHIV
+258 YSEKLYEEYKHIV

-280 EDAFKVLMLR
+280 EDAFKAIMLR

-329 YNNLDTYENF
+329 HNNLDTYENF

-344 AGVAEFNNIIKD
+344 AGVAEFNNVVRE

-379 ASDSKNYAENVLK
+379 ASDNKNYAENVLK

-465 NNKDIKNGENW
+465 NNKDIKNGKNW
-476 LDKEER
+476 LDKEEW

-497 FNSEETPKLM
+497 FNSEETPKLI

-515 RSHFNTN
+515 RSHFNAN
-522 SNLEELKKLSKIK
+522 SNLEELKKLPKIK
-535 KYLAEYYNC
+535 KYLAEYYDC
-544 TEEEICVGHYIPKEE
+544 TEEEICIGDYYPGLEI
-559 TRCPYKI
+559 RCPYVV
-566 ILGNVH
+566 ILGNAY
-572 FDYSKVTDLG
+572 FSLSDVTDLG
-582 ELQSIVGSADFRNS
+582 
-596 KITNLGKLQIIGRDA
+596 KLQNIGGDA
-611 YFDNSKITDLG
+611 YFNTSNIIYLG
-622 KLQSIGGYAYFND
+622 KLQSIGGNAIFSFSKITNFGKLQSIGGSAYFEDSNITNLEKLQIIGKGAYFSGSEITNLGELQSIGGNAHFHD

-642 ELQKIGGKAYF
+642 ELQKIGGNAYF
-653 NNSEVTSLGKLQ
+653 EHSN
-665 KIGGNVYFKNSKV
+665 I
-678 TSLGKLQSI
+678 
-687 GGDAF
+687 
-692 FENSKITNLGKLQV
+692 
-706 IGKSAYFNDSEVTD
+706 TD
-720 LGELRSIGDRAKFG
+720 LGELQKIGENTYFEY
-734 NSNVTNLGKLQSI
+734 SNITNLGKLQSI
-747 GDDAKFG
+747 GRNAYFDFSK
-754 NSNIVDLG
+754 VTDLG
-762 NLKSIG
+762 NI
-768 GSADFR
+768 
-774 NSNVTNLGEL
+774 
-784 RSISGNVLFSYSKL
+784 
-798 TNLGKLQSIGGSVDF
+798 
-813 NDSKVTNLGELQV
+813 
-826 IGGNANFRFST
+826 
-837 VTTLG
+837 
-842 KLQTI
+842 
-847 GGCAYF
+847 
-853 NDSEVI
+853 
-859 DLGELQIIEN
+859 
-869 SANFS
+869 
-874 NSNVI
+874 
-879 NLGKLQKIGRDA
+879 
-891 CFEHSKI
+891 
-898 TDLGDL
+898 
-904 QIIGKSVSFNDSKIT
+904 
-919 NLGNVEHIGGMILT
+919 EHIGGKIIT
-933 DENNGY
+933 DENNSY
-939 LKEEYERRVNG
+939 LKEEYKRRVNG

>member
-7 EAFNKTFG
+7 ETFNKTFG

-34 IIYLNL
+34 TIYLNL

-125 ELEDLCKE
+125 ELEELCKE

-155 IRNMNISKWEKIFAS
+155 IRNMNLTKWEKIFAS

-183 VFPSNNKEQVIKE
+183 AFPSNNKEQVIKE

-202 NKLYNLDKDTFKIRL
+202 NKLYNLDKDTFKISL

-231 ALEQRGEKEEANYI
+231 ALEQRGEKDKANYI
-245 RNNKTMALEELSK
+245 RNNKTKALEELSNI
-258 TYSEKLYEEYKHIV
+258 YSEKLYEEYKHIV

-280 EDAFKVLMLR
+280 EDAFKALMLR

-356 TSEITLKNVNTYGM
+356 TSEITLKNVNTYGI

-406 LASSQLEQGDFYVF
+406 LASTQLEQGDFYVF

-465 NNKDIKNGENW
+465 NNKDIKNGKNW
-476 LDKEER
+476 LDKEEW

-497 FNSEETPKLM
+497 FNSEETKQLV
-507 EDLSRSDY
+507 EDLFRSDY
-515 RSHFNTN
+515 KSHFNAN
-522 SNLEELKKLSKIK
+522 SNLEELKKKLSKVK
-535 KYLAEYYNC
+535 KHLAEYYNC
-544 TEEEICVGHYIPKEE
+544 AEEEICIGYYKPKEE
-559 TRCPYKI
+559 TRCPYKV
-566 ILGNVH
+566 ILGDSD
-572 FDYSKVTDLG
+572 FKYSNVTDLG
-582 ELQSIVGSADFRNS
+582 ELQIIGGDTSFAHSEVTDLGELQIIGRDAFFACSEVMD
-596 KITNLGKLQIIGRDA
+596 LGKLQIIGRDA
-611 YFDNSKITDLG
+611 YFNYSNVTDLG
-622 KLQSIGGYAYFND
+622 KLQSIGGDADF
-635 SKITTLG
+635 
-642 ELQKIGGKAYF
+642 E
-653 NNSEVTSLGKLQ
+653 NSEVTDLGKLQ
-665 KIGGNVYFKNSKV
+665 IIGRSAVFKGSKITNLGNLKSIGEHAHFENSEV
-678 TSLGKLQSI
+678 TDLGKLQSI
-687 GGDAF
+687 GGIADFA
-692 FENSKITNLGKLQV
+692 NSEITNLGELQIIGGNADFRYSEITNLGKLQN
-706 IGKSAYFNDSEVTD
+706 IGGSANFWYSKIINLGELQSIGGDADFENSEVTD
-720 LGELRSIGDRAKFG
+720 LG
-734 NSNVTNLGKLQSI
+734 
-747 GDDAKFG
+747 
-754 NSNIVDLG
+754 NIEY
-762 NLKSIG
+762 IG
-768 GSADFR
+768 G
-774 NSNVTNLGEL
+774 
-784 RSISGNVLFSYSKL
+784 
-798 TNLGKLQSIGGSVDF
+798 
-813 NDSKVTNLGELQV
+813 
-826 IGGNANFRFST
+826 
-837 VTTLG
+837 
-842 KLQTI
+842 
-847 GGCAYF
+847 
-853 NDSEVI
+853 
-859 DLGELQIIEN
+859 
-869 SANFS
+869 
-874 NSNVI
+874 
-879 NLGKLQKIGRDA
+879 
-891 CFEHSKI
+891 KI
-898 TDLGDL
+898 T
-904 QIIGKSVSFNDSKIT
+904 
-919 NLGNVEHIGGMILT
+919 T
-933 DENNGY
+933 DENNSY
-939 LKEEYERRVNG
+939 LKEEYERRINE

>member
-34 IIYLNL
+34 TIYLNL

-56 FFEETEMFNKIK
+56 FFEETEMFNRIK

-183 VFPSNNKEQVIKE
+183 AFPSNNKEQVIKE

-202 NKLYNLDKDTFKIRL
+202 NKLYNLDKDTFKISL

-231 ALEQRGEKEEANYI
+231 ALEQRGEKDKANYI
-245 RNNKTMALEELSK
+245 RNNKTKALEELSNI
-258 TYSEKLYEEYKHIV
+258 YSEKLYEEYKHIV

-280 EDAFKVLMLR
+280 EDAFKAIMLR

-300 DTKVIVK
+300 DDKVIVK

-344 AGVAEFNNIIKD
+344 AGVAEFNNVVREA
-356 TSEITLKNVNTYGM
+356 SEVTLKNVNTYDM

-379 ASDSKNYAENVLK
+379 ASDSKNYAENVIK

-406 LASSQLEQGDFYVF
+406 LASTQLEQGDFYVF

-465 NNKDIKNGENW
+465 NNKDIENGGSW
-476 LDKEER
+476 LDKEEW
-482 NKRLIRYSKEIEDGT
+482 NKRLIRYRKEIDNDT
-497 FNSEETPKLM
+497 FNSEETSKLIG
-507 EDLSRSDY
+507 DLLHSDY
-515 RSHFNTN
+515 RSHFGTN

-544 TEEEICVGHYIPKEE
+544 TEEEICVGDYIPKEE

-566 ILGNVH
+566 ILGNLGNAD
-572 FDYSKVTDLG
+572 FANSKITDLG
-582 ELQSIVGSADFRNS
+582 KLKIIGENAFFTDS
-596 KITNLGKLQIIGRDA
+596 KITNLGKLQIIGGDA
-611 YFDNSKITDLG
+611 NFASSKITDLG
-622 KLQSIGGYAYFND
+622 KLQSIGG
-635 SKITTLG
+635 
-642 ELQKIGGKAYF
+642 
-653 NNSEVTSLGKLQ
+653 
-665 KIGGNVYFKNSKV
+665 
-678 TSLGKLQSI
+678 
-687 GGDAF
+687 
-692 FENSKITNLGKLQV
+692 
-706 IGKSAYFNDSEVTD
+706 SASFRY
-720 LGELRSIGDRAKFG
+720 
-734 NSNVTNLGKLQSI
+734 SNVTNLGELQ
-747 GDDAKFG
+747 
-754 NSNIVDLG
+754 NIE
-762 NLKSIG
+762 

-784 RSISGNVLFSYSKL
+784 RSIGGHVLFSYSKL

-813 NDSKVTNLGELQV
+813 NDSKVTNLG
-826 IGGNANFRFST
+826 
-837 VTTLG
+837 

-847 GGCAYF
+847 GGCAFF

-859 DLGELQIIEN
+859 DLGELRSIGQSAYFRN
-869 SANFS
+869 SD
-874 NSNVI
+874 VI
-879 NLGKLQKIGRDA
+879 NLGNLQSIGRSAYFNNSDVINLGELQKIGEDA
-891 CFEHSKI
+891 VFINSNI
-898 TDLGDL
+898 TDLGN
-904 QIIGKSVSFNDSKIT
+904 I
-919 NLGNVEHIGGMILT
+919 EHIGGKIIT
-933 DENNGY
+933 DENNSY
-939 LKEEYERRVNG
+939 LKEEYERRING

>member
-7 EAFNKTFG
+7 ETFNKTFG

-34 IIYLNL
+34 TIYLNL

-56 FFEETEMFNKIK
+56 FFEETEMFNRIK
-68 ERVIKRLKEN
+68 ERVIKRLNEN
-78 NIFDELKEEYELKY
+78 NVFDELKEEYELKY

-155 IRNMNISKWEKIFAS
+155 IRNMNISKWEKICAS

-183 VFPSNNKEQVIKE
+183 AFPNNNKEQVIKE

-202 NKLYNLDKDTFKIRL
+202 NKLYNLDKDTFKISL

-231 ALEQRGEKEEANYI
+231 ALEQRGEKDKANYI
-245 RNNKTMALEELSK
+245 RNNKINTLEELSNI
-258 TYSEKLYEEYKHIV
+258 YSEKLYEEYKHIV

-280 EDAFKVLMLR
+280 EDAFKAIMLR

-344 AGVAEFNNIIKD
+344 AGVAEFNNVVRE

-379 ASDSKNYAENVLK
+379 ASDSKNYAENVIK

-406 LASSQLEQGDFYVF
+406 LASTQLEQGDFYVF
-420 IDNDNKPHI
+420 IDKDNKPHI

-465 NNKDIKNGENW
+465 NNKDIKNGKNW
-476 LDKEER
+476 LDKEEW
-482 NKRLIRYSKEIEDGT
+482 NKRLIRYSKEIDDGT
-497 FNSEETPKLM
+497 FAVEDVPKLI

-515 RSHFNTN
+515 KSHFSAN
-522 SNLEELKKLSKIK
+522 SNLKALKQKLPNVK
-535 KYLAEYYNC
+535 KQLAEYYNC
-544 TEEEICVGHYIPKEE
+544 TEEEISLDNYTPTKE
-559 TRCPYKI
+559 TRCPYMV
-566 ILGNVH
+566 ILG
-572 FDYSKVTDLG
+572 D
-582 ELQSIVGSADFRNS
+582 ADFTNS
-596 KITNLGKLQIIGRDA
+596 NITDLGKLQFIGGDADFTNSNITDLGKLQSIGGDA
-611 YFDNSKITDLG
+611 YFDNSNITDLG

-653 NNSEVTSLGKLQ
+653 NNSEVTSLGELQ

-678 TSLGKLQSI
+678 TSLCKLQVIGGSALFEFSKVTDLGELQKIGGNVYFKNSKLTSLCKLQVIGGSAYFEYSNITDLGELQSI
-687 GGDAF
+687 GGDAYF
-692 FENSKITNLGKLQV
+692 DFSK
-706 IGKSAYFNDSEVTD
+706 VTD
-720 LGELRSIGDRAKFG
+720 LGELQKIGENTYFEY
-734 NSNVTNLGKLQSI
+734 SNITNLGKLQSI
-747 GDDAKFG
+747 GRNAYFNFSK
-754 NSNIVDLG
+754 VTDLG
-762 NLKSIG
+762 NIEYIG
-768 GSADFR
+768 GKIIA
-774 NSNVTNLGEL
+774 
-784 RSISGNVLFSYSKL
+784 
-798 TNLGKLQSIGGSVDF
+798 IG
-813 NDSKVTNLGELQV
+813 
-826 IGGNANFRFST
+826 
-837 VTTLG
+837 
-842 KLQTI
+842 
-847 GGCAYF
+847 
-853 NDSEVI
+853 
-859 DLGELQIIEN
+859 
-869 SANFS
+869 S
-874 NSNVI
+874 NS
-879 NLGKLQKIGRDA
+879 
-891 CFEHSKI
+891 
-898 TDLGDL
+898 
-904 QIIGKSVSFNDSKIT
+904 
-919 NLGNVEHIGGMILT
+919 
-933 DENNGY
+933 Y
-939 LKEEYERRVNG
+939 LKEEYERRING

>member
-7 EAFNKTFG
+7 ETFNKTFG

-34 IIYLNL
+34 TIYLNL

-56 FFEETEMFNKIK
+56 FFEETEMFSKIK

-78 NIFDELKEEYELKY
+78 NVFDELKEEYELKY

-155 IRNMNISKWEKIFAS
+155 IRNMNISKCEKIFAS

-183 VFPSNNKEQVIKE
+183 AFPSNNKEQVIKE

-202 NKLYNLDKDTFKIRL
+202 NKLYNLDKDTFKISL

-231 ALEQRGEKEEANYI
+231 ALEQRGEKDEANYI
-245 RNNKTMALEELSK
+245 RNNKTKALEELSNI
-258 TYSEKLYEEYKHIV
+258 YSEKLYEEYKHIV

-280 EDAFKVLMLR
+280 EDAFKALMLR

-300 DTKVIVK
+300 ETKVIVK

-379 ASDSKNYAENVLK
+379 ASDSKNYAENVIK

-406 LASSQLEQGDFYVF
+406 LASTQLEQGDFYVF

-465 NNKDIKNGENW
+465 NNKDIKNGGNW
-476 LDKEER
+476 LDKEEW
-482 NKRLIRYSKEIEDGT
+482 NKRLIRYSKEIDDGT
-497 FNSEETPKLM
+497 FNSEETKQLV
-507 EDLSRSDY
+507 EDLFRSDY
-515 RSHFNTN
+515 KSHFNAN
-522 SNLEELKKLSKIK
+522 SNLEELKQKLPKAK
-535 KYLAEYYNC
+535 KHLAEYYDC
-544 TEEEICVGHYIPKEE
+544 TEEEICIGYYKPKEE

-566 ILGNVH
+566 ILGNAN
-572 FDYSKVTDLG
+572 FDGSKVTNLG
-582 ELQSIVGSADFRNS
+582 ELRIIGGQADFSLTRI
-596 KITNLGKLQIIGRDA
+596 KT
-611 YFDNSKITDLG
+611 LG
-622 KLQSIGGYAYFND
+622 KLQSIGG
-635 SKITTLG
+635 
-642 ELQKIGGKAYF
+642 
-653 NNSEVTSLGKLQ
+653 
-665 KIGGNVYFKNSKV
+665 
-678 TSLGKLQSI
+678 
-687 GGDAF
+687 
-692 FENSKITNLGKLQV
+692 
-706 IGKSAYFNDSEVTD
+706 SALFYNSEVTD
-720 LGELRSIGDRAKFG
+720 LGELQVIGGNAYFE

-747 GDDAKFG
+747 GRSVNFRNSDVINLGKLQKIGEDAGFR
-754 NSNIVDLG
+754 NSNVTNLG
-762 NLKSIG
+762 ELQSIG
-768 GSADFR
+768 RSADFR

-784 RSISGNVLFSYSKL
+784 RSIGGNVFFSYSKL
-798 TNLGKLQSIGGSVDF
+798 TNLGNLKSIGEYAHFENSEVTDLGKLQSIGGTADF
-813 NDSKVTNLGELQV
+813 ANSEITNLGELQI
-826 IGGNANFRFST
+826 IGGNADFR
-837 VTTLG
+837 
-842 KLQTI
+842 
-847 GGCAYF
+847 Y
-853 NDSEVI
+853 SEI
-859 DLGELQIIEN
+859 T
-869 SANFS
+869 
-874 NSNVI
+874 
-879 NLGKLQKIGRDA
+879 NLGKLQNIGGSA
-891 CFEHSKI
+891 NFWYSKI
-898 TDLGDL
+898 INLGELQSIGGDADFENSEVTDLGN
-904 QIIGKSVSFNDSKIT
+904 I
-919 NLGNVEHIGGMILT
+919 EYIGGKIIT
-933 DENNGY
+933 DENNSY
-939 LKEEYERRVNG
+939 LKEEYERRING

>member
-78 NIFDELKEEYELKY
+78 VTFDNLKEEYELKY
-92 FGIYSLDEI
+92 FGIYSIDEI

-170 NYYKNKNYDGNTP
+170 NYYKNKNYDGIMP

-231 ALEQRGEKEEANYI
+231 ALEQRGEKDEANYI
-245 RNNKTMALEELSK
+245 RNNKTKALEELSNI
-258 TYSEKLYEEYKHIV
+258 YSEKLYEEYKHIV

-280 EDAFKVLMLR
+280 EDAFKALMLR

-300 DTKVIVK
+300 DDKVIVK

-356 TSEITLKNVNTYGM
+356 TSEITLKNVNTYNM

-379 ASDSKNYAENVLK
+379 ASDSENYAENVIK

-465 NNKDIKNGENW
+465 NNKDIKNGKNW
-476 LDKEER
+476 LDKEEW
-482 NKRLIRYSKEIEDGT
+482 NKRLIRYSKEIDDGT
-497 FNSEETPKLM
+497 FNSEETKQLV
-507 EDLSRSDY
+507 EDLFRSDY
-515 RSHFNTN
+515 KSHFNAN
-522 SNLEELKKLSKIK
+522 SNLEELKKKLPKAK
-535 KYLAEYYNC
+535 RYLAEYYNC
-544 TEEEICVGHYIPKEE
+544 AEEEMCLDNYTPIKE
-559 TRCPYKI
+559 TRYPYKV
-566 ILGNVH
+566 ILGDSNFRYSNVTNLGNLRIIGGNAY
-572 FDYSKVTDLG
+572 FDSSKVTDLGNLRIIGGNAYFDSSKVTDLG
-582 ELQSIVGSADFRNS
+582 ELQIIGRNAYFNYSNVTDLGELQKIGGDAYFCDSKITDLGKLQIIGRDAYFNYSNVTDLGDLQSIGEDANFRNS
-596 KITNLGKLQIIGRDA
+596 KITNLGKLQ
-611 YFDNSKITDLG
+611 
-622 KLQSIGGYAYFND
+622 
-635 SKITTLG
+635 
-642 ELQKIGGKAYF
+642 
-653 NNSEVTSLGKLQ
+653 
-665 KIGGNVYFKNSKV
+665 
-678 TSLGKLQSI
+678 SI
-687 GGDAF
+687 GGDA
-692 FENSKITNLGKLQV
+692 
-706 IGKSAYFNDSEVTD
+706 YFNYSNVTD
-720 LGELRSIGDRAKFG
+720 LGD
-734 NSNVTNLGKLQSI
+734 LQSI
-747 GDDAKFG
+747 GEDAYF
-754 NSNIVDLG
+754 NY
-762 NLKSIG
+762 
-768 GSADFR
+768 
-774 NSNVTNLGEL
+774 
-784 RSISGNVLFSYSKL
+784 SYL
-798 TNLGKLQSIGGSVDF
+798 TNLGKLQSIGGS
-813 NDSKVTNLGELQV
+813 
-826 IGGNANFRFST
+826 
-837 VTTLG
+837 
-842 KLQTI
+842 
-847 GGCAYF
+847 AYF
-853 NDSEVI
+853 ENSKLT
-859 DLGELQIIEN
+859 DLGELQNIGEDAYFN
-869 SANFS
+869 SS
-874 NSNVI
+874 NI
-879 NLGKLQKIGRDA
+879 MNLGKLQRIGRHAYFD
-891 CFEHSKI
+891 FSKV
-898 TDLGDL
+898 TDLGN
-904 QIIGKSVSFNDSKIT
+904 I
-919 NLGNVEHIGGMILT
+919 EHIGGKITT
-933 DENNGY
+933 DENNSY
-939 LKEEYERRVNG
+939 LKEEYERRING

>member
-7 EAFNKTFG
+7 ETFNKTFG

-34 IIYLNL
+34 AIYLNL

-56 FFEETEMFNKIK
+56 FFEETEMFSKIK

-78 NIFDELKEEYELKY
+78 NVFDELKEEYELKY
-92 FGIYSLDEI
+92 FGIYSLNEI

-183 VFPSNNKEQVIKE
+183 AFPSNNKEQVIKE
-196 DIEKEL
+196 DIKKEL
-202 NKLYNLDKDTFKIRL
+202 NRLYNLDKKAFKISL

-231 ALEQRGEKEEANYI
+231 ALEQRGEKDKANYI
-245 RNNKTMALEELSK
+245 RNNKTNTLEELSNI
-258 TYSEKLYEEYKHIV
+258 YSEKLYEEYKHIV

-280 EDAFKVLMLR
+280 EDAFKALMLR

-344 AGVAEFNNIIKD
+344 AGVAEFNNVVRE

-379 ASDSKNYAENVLK
+379 ASDSKNYAENVIK

-406 LASSQLEQGDFYVF
+406 LASTQLEQGDFYVF

-465 NNKDIKNGENW
+465 NNKDIKNGKNW
-476 LDKEER
+476 LDKEEW

-497 FNSEETPKLM
+497 FNSEETPKLI
-507 EDLSRSDY
+507 EDLLHSDY
-515 RSHFNTN
+515 RSHFGTN
-522 SNLEELKKLSKIK
+522 SNLEELKKLPKIK

-544 TEEEICVGHYIPKEE
+544 TEEEICVGDYIPKEE

-566 ILGNVH
+566 ILGNLGNAD
-572 FDYSKVTDLG
+572 FANSKITDLG
-582 ELQSIVGSADFRNS
+582 KLKIIGENAFFTDS
-596 KITNLGKLQIIGRDA
+596 KITNLGKLQIIGGDA
-611 YFDNSKITDLG
+611 NFASSKITDLG
-622 KLQSIGGYAYFND
+622 KLQSIGGSASFRYSN
-635 SKITTLG
+635 
-642 ELQKIGGKAYF
+642 
-653 NNSEVTSLGKLQ
+653 VTNLGKLQ
-665 KIGGNVYFKNSKV
+665 KIGGDAYFNDSEITDLGDLQIIGRGAYFNYSNVTDLGDLQSIGEDANFRNSKI
-678 TSLGKLQSI
+678 TNLGKLQSI
-687 GGDAF
+687 GGDA
-692 FENSKITNLGKLQV
+692 
-706 IGKSAYFNDSEVTD
+706 YFNYSNVTD
-720 LGELRSIGDRAKFG
+720 LGD
-734 NSNVTNLGKLQSI
+734 LQSI
-747 GDDAKFG
+747 GEDAYF
-754 NSNIVDLG
+754 NY
-762 NLKSIG
+762 
-768 GSADFR
+768 
-774 NSNVTNLGEL
+774 
-784 RSISGNVLFSYSKL
+784 SYL
-798 TNLGKLQSIGGSVDF
+798 TNLGKLQSIGGS
-813 NDSKVTNLGELQV
+813 
-826 IGGNANFRFST
+826 
-837 VTTLG
+837 
-842 KLQTI
+842 
-847 GGCAYF
+847 AYF
-853 NDSEVI
+853 ENSKLT
-859 DLGELQIIEN
+859 DLGELQNIGEDAYFN
-869 SANFS
+869 SS
-874 NSNVI
+874 NI
-879 NLGKLQKIGRDA
+879 MNLGKLQRIGRHAYFD
-891 CFEHSKI
+891 FSKV
-898 TDLGDL
+898 TDLGN
-904 QIIGKSVSFNDSKIT
+904 I
-919 NLGNVEHIGGMILT
+919 EHIGGKITT
-933 DENNGY
+933 DENNSY
-939 LKEEYERRVNG
+939 LKEEYERRING

>member
-92 FGIYSLDEI
+92 FGIYNIDEI
-101 EKGIIDNEIVIDVLV
+101 EKGIIDNEIVIDVLI

-183 VFPSNNKEQVIKE
+183 AFPSNNKEQVIKE

-202 NKLYNLDKDTFKIRL
+202 NRLYNLDKDTFKIRL

-231 ALEQRGEKEEANYI
+231 ALEQRGEKDEANYI
-245 RNNKTMALEELSK
+245 RNNKTKALEELSNI
-258 TYSEKLYEEYKHIV
+258 YSEKLYEEYKHIV

-280 EDAFKVLMLR
+280 EDAFKALMLR
-290 ETLLKVYKKD
+290 ETLLKAYKKD

-356 TSEITLKNVNTYGM
+356 TSEITLKNVNTYNM

-379 ASDSKNYAENVLK
+379 ASDSENYAENVLK

-406 LASSQLEQGDFYVF
+406 LASTQLEQGDFYVF

-443 IKNGNAQELEEEYR
+443 IKNGNNQELEEEYR

-465 NNKDIKNGENW
+465 NNKDIKNGGNW
-476 LDKEER
+476 LDKEEW

-497 FNSEETPKLM
+497 FAVKDVPKLV
-507 EDLSRSDY
+507 EDLFHFDY
-515 RSHFNTN
+515 KSHFSAN
-522 SNLEELKKLSKIK
+522 SNLEELKKKLPKIK

-544 TEEEICVGHYIPKEE
+544 TEEEICVGDYIPKEE

-566 ILGNVH
+566 ILGDAIFEN
-572 FDYSKVTDLG
+572 SNITDLG
-582 ELQSIVGSADFRNS
+582 NLRIIGGFAYFDDS

-611 YFDNSKITDLG
+611 YFEHSDV
-622 KLQSIGGYAYFND
+622 
-635 SKITTLG
+635 TTLG
-642 ELQKIGGKAYF
+642 ELQKIGRDACFEYS
-653 NNSEVTSLGKLQ
+653 NIT
-665 KIGGNVYFKNSKV
+665 
-678 TSLGKLQSI
+678 TLGKLQSI
-687 GGDAF
+687 GGSAYFKD
-692 FENSKITNLGKLQV
+692 SKITNLG
-706 IGKSAYFNDSEVTD
+706 N
-720 LGELRSIGDRAKFG
+720 
-734 NSNVTNLGKLQSI
+734 LQSI
-747 GDDAKFG
+747 GR
-754 NSNIVDLG
+754 
-762 NLKSIG
+762 
-768 GSADFR
+768 SAYF
-774 NSNVTNLGEL
+774 
-784 RSISGNVLFSYSKL
+784 SISDVINLCKLQKIGEDACFEYSKI
-798 TNLGKLQSIGGSVDF
+798 TNLGKLQSIGGSAHF
-813 NDSKVTNLGELQV
+813 ENSKIMDLEELQS
-826 IGGNANFRFST
+826 IGKDAVF
-837 VTTLG
+837 
-842 KLQTI
+842 I
-847 GGCAYF
+847 
-853 NDSEVI
+853 DSNII
-859 DLGELQIIEN
+859 DLGNI
-869 SANFS
+869 
-874 NSNVI
+874 
-879 NLGKLQKIGRDA
+879 
-891 CFEHSKI
+891 
-898 TDLGDL
+898 
-904 QIIGKSVSFNDSKIT
+904 
-919 NLGNVEHIGGMILT
+919 EHIGGKIIT
-933 DENNGY
+933 DENNSY
-939 LKEEYERRVNG
+939 LKEEYERRING

>member
-7 EAFNKTFG
+7 ESFNKTFG

-23 DKSICGYEENN
+23 DKNICGYEENN
-34 IIYLNL
+34 TIYLNL

-56 FFEETEMFNKIK
+56 FFEETEMFSKIK

-78 NIFDELKEEYELKY
+78 NVFDELKEEYELKY

-183 VFPSNNKEQVIKE
+183 AFPNNNKEQVIKE

-202 NKLYNLDKDTFKIRL
+202 NKLYNLDKDTFKISL

-231 ALEQRGEKEEANYI
+231 ALEQRGEKDKANYI
-245 RNNKTMALEELSK
+245 RNNKTKALEELSNI
-258 TYSEKLYEEYKHIV
+258 YSEKLYEEYKHIV

-280 EDAFKVLMLR
+280 EDAFKALMLR

-300 DTKVIVK
+300 DDKVIVK

-370 GKWIKFDGR
+370 GKWIKSDGR
-379 ASDSKNYAENVLK
+379 ASDSKNYAENVIK

-443 IKNGNAQELEEEYR
+443 IKNENAQELEEEYR

-465 NNKDIKNGENW
+465 NNKDIKNGKNW
-476 LDKEER
+476 LDKEEW
-482 NKRLIRYSKEIEDGT
+482 NKRLIRYNKEIEDGI
-497 FNSEETPKLM
+497 FAVKDVPKLI
-507 EDLSRSDY
+507 EDLFRSDY
-515 RSHFNTN
+515 KSHFSAN
-522 SNLEELKKLSKIK
+522 SNLKALKQKLPNVK
-535 KYLAEYYNC
+535 KQLAEYYNC
-544 TEEEICVGHYIPKEE
+544 TEEEISLDNYTPTKE
-559 TRCPYKI
+559 TRCPYMV
-566 ILGNVH
+566 ILG
-572 FDYSKVTDLG
+572 D
-582 ELQSIVGSADFRNS
+582 ADFTNS
-596 KITNLGKLQIIGRDA
+596 NITDLGKLQFIGGDADFTNSNITDLGKLQSIGGDA
-611 YFDNSKITDLG
+611 YFDNSNITDLG

-678 TSLGKLQSI
+678 TSLCKLQVIGGSALFEVSKVTDLGELQKIGGNVYFKNSKLTSLCKLQVIGGSAYFEYSNITDLGELQSI
-687 GGDAF
+687 GGDAYF
-692 FENSKITNLGKLQV
+692 DFSK
-706 IGKSAYFNDSEVTD
+706 VTD
-720 LGELRSIGDRAKFG
+720 LGELQKIGENTYFEY
-734 NSNVTNLGKLQSI
+734 SNITNLGKLQSI
-747 GDDAKFG
+747 GRNAYFNFSK
-754 NSNIVDLG
+754 VTDLG
-762 NLKSIG
+762 NIEYIG
-768 GSADFR
+768 GKIIA
-774 NSNVTNLGEL
+774 
-784 RSISGNVLFSYSKL
+784 
-798 TNLGKLQSIGGSVDF
+798 IG
-813 NDSKVTNLGELQV
+813 
-826 IGGNANFRFST
+826 
-837 VTTLG
+837 
-842 KLQTI
+842 
-847 GGCAYF
+847 
-853 NDSEVI
+853 
-859 DLGELQIIEN
+859 
-869 SANFS
+869 S
-874 NSNVI
+874 NS
-879 NLGKLQKIGRDA
+879 
-891 CFEHSKI
+891 
-898 TDLGDL
+898 
-904 QIIGKSVSFNDSKIT
+904 
-919 NLGNVEHIGGMILT
+919 
-933 DENNGY
+933 Y
-939 LKEEYERRVNG
+939 LKEEYERRING

>member
-7 EAFNKTFG
+7 ETFNKTFG

-34 IIYLNL
+34 TIYLNL

-56 FFEETEMFNKIK
+56 FFEETEIFNKIK

-92 FGIYSLDEI
+92 FGIYSFDEI

-125 ELEDLCKE
+125 ELEELCKE

-155 IRNMNISKWEKIFAS
+155 IRNMNLTKWEKIFAS
-170 NYYKNKNYDGNTP
+170 NYYKNKNYDGIMP
-183 VFPSNNKEQVIKE
+183 LFPSNNKEQVIKE

-202 NKLYNLDKDTFKIRL
+202 NKLYNLDKDTFKISL

-231 ALEQRGEKEEANYI
+231 ALEQRGEKDKANYI
-245 RNNKTMALEELSK
+245 RDNKIKALEELSNI
-258 TYSEKLYEEYKHIV
+258 YSEKLYEEYKHIV

-280 EDAFKVLMLR
+280 EDAFKALMLR

-329 YNNLDTYENF
+329 HNNLDTYENF

-344 AGVAEFNNIIKD
+344 AGVAEFNNVVRE

-379 ASDSKNYAENVLK
+379 ASDNKNYAENVLK

-465 NNKDIKNGENW
+465 NNKDIKNGKNW
-476 LDKEER
+476 LDKEEW
-482 NKRLIRYSKEIEDGT
+482 NKRLIRYSKEIDDGT
-497 FNSEETPKLM
+497 FNSEETPKLI
-507 EDLSRSDY
+507 EDLLHSDY
-515 RSHFNTN
+515 RSHFGTN
-522 SNLEELKKLSKIK
+522 SNLEELKKLPKIK

-544 TEEEICVGHYIPKEE
+544 TEEEICIGVYFARKEKRCHYKV
-559 TRCPYKI
+559 
-566 ILGNVH
+566 ILGNAN
-572 FDYSKVTDLG
+572 FRYLVTDLG
-582 ELQSIVGSADFRNS
+582 ELQ
-596 KITNLGKLQIIGRDA
+596 II
-611 YFDNSKITDLG
+611 
-622 KLQSIGGYAYFND
+622 
-635 SKITTLG
+635 
-642 ELQKIGGKAYF
+642 E
-653 NNSEVTSLGKLQ
+653 
-665 KIGGNVYFKNSKV
+665 GNANF
-678 TSLGKLQSI
+678 
-687 GGDAF
+687 GD
-692 FENSKITNLGKLQV
+692 
-706 IGKSAYFNDSEVTD
+706 
-720 LGELRSIGDRAKFG
+720 
-734 NSNVTNLGKLQSI
+734 SNVTNLGKLQSI
-747 GDDAKFG
+747 RGNANFRNSKITNLGDLQSIEKSVNFDYSEITDLSELQSIGESALFEYSK
-754 NSNIVDLG
+754 VTDLG
-762 NLKSIG
+762 GLQSIG
-768 GSADFR
+768 GDAYF
-774 NSNVTNLGEL
+774 NH
-784 RSISGNVLFSYSKL
+784 SGV
-798 TNLGKLQSIGGSVDF
+798 TNLGKLQNIGKNV
-813 NDSKVTNLGELQV
+813 
-826 IGGNANFRFST
+826 NFR
-837 VTTLG
+837 
-842 KLQTI
+842 
-847 GGCAYF
+847 
-853 NDSEVI
+853 D
-859 DLGELQIIEN
+859 
-869 SANFS
+869 
-874 NSNVI
+874 
-879 NLGKLQKIGRDA
+879 
-891 CFEHSKI
+891 SKI
-898 TDLGDL
+898 TDLGN
-904 QIIGKSVSFNDSKIT
+904 I
-919 NLGNVEHIGGMILT
+919 EHIGGKIIT
-933 DENNGY
+933 DESNSY
-939 LKEEYERRVNG
+939 LKEEYERRTNG
-950 KSLK
+950 KFLK